1 MGKALIIAEK
11 PSVASDIA
19 KALGGFSRKS
29 VEVSVPVPQPKSK
42 SKSKKKA
49 AEEKKPAMIK
59 EKESYFENDRYVIS
73 SAVGHLV
80 ELCLPNELDKKKGKW
95 SFASLPIIPK
105 EFSLK
110 PIQRTELR
118 LALLEHLM
126 KREDV
131 TSLINACDA
140 GREGE
145 LIFRYIVKLSGC
157 EKPSERL
164 WLQSMTPT
172 SIRDG
177 FSHLRPG
184 TELEPLAN
192 AAVCRSESDWLVGIN
207 GTRALTAFN
216 SRNGGFQ
223 LTPVGRVQTP
233 TLAIVVERD
242 QKIKAFVPKGYW
254 EVHATFEA
262 KAGTYPGRWFKE
274 DFTKKEDDLD
284 AKPERLWTEAQA
296 RALEEKCRGKNGIVT
311 EEKKPASQASPAL
324 YDLTTLQKEANGRL
338 GLSAKRT
345 LQIAQRLYEH
355 HKVLTYPRTDSRAL
369 PEDYI
374 DTVKQV
380 LKNLKSSHLGP
391 FATKVLDE
399 GWVKPNKRIFNNAKI
414 SDHFAITPTLESPEK
429 LDDIERKVYDMVA
442 KRFLSV
448 FYPAAQFEVTTRI
461 TRVEGEP
468 FRTDGKILIFAGWM
482 EIYGHEEK
490 DADEQPALIPVQEN
504 ETVKTEEIEVKG
516 LETRPPARFTE
527 ATLLSAM
534 EGAGKLI
541 EDEELRE
548 AMAAKGLGTPAT
560 RAATIEGLLA
570 EEYLRREGREIS
582 SAPKAWALMELL
594 HAVDIPALTSPE
606 MTGEWEYKL
615 KQMERGELQRSRFM
629 EEIVGLTQKIVEK
642 AKNFEESG
650 YTAKPLG
657 FNAPNGKPMVET
669 LRHYQA
675 DDGTN
680 QLRKVVAGRLLEPL
694 EAKELLEKRLI
705 GPLQG
710 FRSRLGRPFAAALKL
725 NDAGETEFVFDNAP
739 INADGTKL
747 DLNTQEPIGV
757 CPACGGRV
765 FETMMSFACE
775 NTFGDAPTCK
785 MKIGKK
791 ILLQDIDLIQV
802 NKLLTE
808 KKTDLLKGFV
818 SQRTRRKFSAYLVM
832 GEEGRTSFEFEP
844 RKDKD
849 GEPRKTFPRKTD
861 PEKPAAETNGHAK
874 KIKGPILATT
884 IIKAK
889 SGARKR
895 AAKKKA
901 K

>member
-29 VEVSVPVPQPKSK
+29 IEVSVAAPPPKSK
-42 SKSKKKA
+42 SKSKKKT

-95 SFASLPIIPK
+95 SFASLPIIPD
-105 EFSLK
+105 EFALK
-110 PIQRTELR
+110 PIQRTEVR
-118 LALLEHLM
+118 LALLQHLM
-126 KREDV
+126 NRDDV
-131 TSLINACDA
+131 ASLINACDA

-157 EKPSERL
+157 EKPIERL

-172 SIRDG
+172 SIREG

-184 TELEPLAN
+184 TELEPLAS

-242 QKIKAFVPKGYW
+242 QKIKAFVPKSYW
-254 EVHATFEA
+254 EVHATFA
-262 KAGTYPGRWFKE
+262 AQAGAYPGRWFKE
-274 DFTKKEDDLD
+274 DFAKKEDDLH
-284 AKPERLWTEAQA
+284 AKPERLWTEAEA
-296 RALEEKCRGKNGIVT
+296 RALEEKCRGKEGIVT
-311 EEKKPASQASPAL
+311 EEKKPATQASPLL
-324 YDLTTLQKEANGRL
+324 YDLTNLQKEANSRL

-391 FATKVLDE
+391 FAAKVLDE

-429 LDDIERKVYDMVA
+429 LDEFERKVYDMVA

-461 TRVEGEP
+461 TRVEDEP
-468 FRTDGKILIFAGWM
+468 FRTEGKILVFAGWL
-482 EIYGHEEK
+482 EIYGREEQG
-490 DADEQPALIPVQEN
+490 ADDQPALVPVQEN
-504 ETVKTEEIEVKG
+504 ETVMTQEIEVKG

-560 RAATIEGLLA
+560 RAATIEGLLG

-594 HAVDIPALTSPE
+594 HAVNIPALTSPE

-629 EEIVGLTQKIVEK
+629 EEITGLTRKIVEK

-657 FNAPNGKPMVET
+657 FNSPGGLPMVET

-675 DDGTN
+675 EDGTN
-680 QLRKVVAGRLLEPL
+680 QLRKVVAGRLLEPH

-705 GPLQG
+705 GPLLG

-747 DLNTQEPIGV
+747 DLNTQEPIGI

-775 NTFGDAPTCK
+775 NTFGDTPTCK

-791 ILLQDIDLIQV
+791 ILLQDIDLTQV

-832 GEEGRTSFEFEP
+832 GEEGRTAFEFEP
-844 RKDKD
+844 RKD
-849 GEPRKTFPRKTD
+849 GEARKSFPRKSE
-861 PEKPAAETNGHAK
+861 PEKSEPEIKNGRAK

-895 AAKKKA
+895 AAKKK
-901 K
+901 KS

>member
-11 PSVASDIA
+11 PSVAGDIA
-19 KALGGFSRKS
+19 KALGGF
-29 VEVSVPVPQPKSK
+29 
-42 SKSKKKA
+42 KKVA
-49 AEEKKPAMIK
+49 DG
-59 EKESYFENDRYVIS
+59 KESYYEGADYVLS

-80 ELCLPNELDKKKGKW
+80 ELCLPAELDKKKGKW
-95 SFASLPIIPK
+95 SFANLPIIPD
-105 EFSLK
+105 EFALK
-110 PIQRTELR
+110 PIERTETR
-118 LALLEHLM
+118 LKLLKKLM
-126 KREDV
+126 KRADV
-131 TSLINACDA
+131 DRLINACDA

-145 LIFRYIVKLSGC
+145 LIFRYIVKLATC
-157 EKPSERL
+157 KKPIERL
-164 WLQSMTPT
+164 WLQSMTPA

-177 FSHLRPG
+177 FAHLRPG
-184 TELEPLAN
+184 TELESLAS

-242 QKIKAFVPKGYW
+242 QKIKAFVPKAYW
-254 EVHATFEA
+254 EVHATFRA
-262 KAGTYPGRWFKE
+262 QAGTYPGRWFKE
-274 DFTKKEDDLD
+274 DFAKVEDNPD
-284 AKPERLWTEAQA
+284 AKPERLWTAAEAKA
-296 RALEEKCRGKNGIVT
+296 IEEKCRGQDGVVT
-311 EEKKPASQASPAL
+311 EEKKPTTQLSPLL
-324 YDLTTLQKEANGRL
+324 YDLTTLQREANGRL

-391 FATKVLDE
+391 FATKILNE
-399 GWVKPNKRIFNNAKI
+399 GWVKPSKRIFNNAKV

-461 TRVEGEP
+461 TRVESEP
-468 FRTDGKILIFAGWM
+468 FKTEGKILVFPGWL
-482 EIYGHEEK
+482 EIYGREEQ
-490 DADEQPALIPVQEN
+490 DADDQAALIAVQEN
-504 ETVKTEEIEVKG
+504 ETVRTEEIEAKS

-534 EGAGKLI
+534 EGAGKLV

-560 RAATIEGLLA
+560 RAAIIEGLLA
-570 EEYLRREGREIS
+570 EEYMRREGREIS
-582 SAPKAWALMELL
+582 STPKAMALMELIQ
-594 HAVDIPALTSPE
+594 AVDIPGLASPE

-615 KQMERGELQRSRFM
+615 KQMERGELARSHFM
-629 EEIVGLTQKIVEK
+629 EEIVGLTQKIVER

-650 YTAKPLG
+650 HEAKQLG
-657 FNAPNGKPMVET
+657 FNAPNGRPMVET
-669 LRHYQA
+669 LRNYQT
-675 DDGTN
+675 DDGTIT
-680 QLRKVVAGRLLEPL
+680 LRKVVAGRLLEPL

-739 INADGTKL
+739 INADGSKL
-747 DLNTQEPIGV
+747 DLDTQEPIGK
-757 CPACGGRV
+757 CPVCGGRI
-765 FETMMSFACE
+765 FETMMSYACE

-785 MKIGKK
+785 MKVGKK
-791 ILLQDIDLIQV
+791 ILLQEIDQMQLM
-802 NKLLTE
+802 KLLTE
-808 KKTDLLKGFV
+808 KKTDLLRGFV
-818 SQRTRRKFSAYLVM
+818 SQRTRRKFSAYLVI
-832 GEEGRTSFEFEP
+832 GADGRTSFEFEP
-844 RKDKD
+844 RKD
-849 GEPRKTFPRKTD
+849 GAP
-861 PEKPAAETNGHAK
+861 AK
-874 KIKGPILATT
+874 KSFFKKAAPTAANGSAGNGIAATVSRV
-884 IIKAK
+884 KK
-889 SGARKR
+889 ARKPSAKR
-895 AAKKKA
+895 TVKKKPELD
-901 K
+901 

>member
-11 PSVASDIA
+11 PSVAGDIA
-19 KALGGFSRKS
+19 KALGGFKK
-29 VEVSVPVPQPKSK
+29 VTDGKEAYYESK
-42 SKSKKKA
+42 
-49 AEEKKPAMIK
+49 
-59 EKESYFENDRYVIS
+59 DYVLS

-80 ELCLPNELDKKKGKW
+80 ELCLPAELDKKKGKW
-95 SFASLPIIPK
+95 SFASLPIIPE

-110 PIQRTELR
+110 PIERTQTR
-118 LALLEHLM
+118 LTLLKKLM

-131 TSLINACDA
+131 TSLTNACDA

-145 LIFRYIVKLSGC
+145 LIFRYIVKLAKC
-157 EKPSERL
+157 KKPIERL

-172 SIRDG
+172 AIRDG
-177 FSHLRPG
+177 FTHLRPG
-184 TELEPLAN
+184 VELESLAS

-242 QKIKAFVPKGYW
+242 LKIKSFDPKSYW
-254 EVHATFEA
+254 EVHAIFGA

-274 DFTKKEDDLD
+274 DFAKDEANLD
-284 AKPERLWTEAQA
+284 AKPERLWTEEAA
-296 RALEEKCRGKNGIVT
+296 RALEEKCRGKDGIVT
-311 EEKKPASQASPAL
+311 EEKKPATQLSPPL
-324 YDLTTLQKEANGRL
+324 YDLTTLQREANGRL

-374 DTVKQV
+374 DTVKQI
-380 LKNLKSSHLGP
+380 LGNMRDNHLRP
-391 FATKVLDE
+391 FATEILQR
-399 GWVKPNKRIFNNAKI
+399 GWVKPTKRVFNNAKI
-414 SDHFAITPTLESPEK
+414 SDHFAITPTIETPDK
-429 LDDIERKVYDMVA
+429 LDEIERKVYDMVA
-442 KRFLSV
+442 KRFLAV
-448 FYPAAQFEVTTRI
+448 FFPAAEFEVTTRI
-461 TRVEGEP
+461 TRVEEEP
-468 FRTDGKILIFAGWM
+468 FRTDGKILVVPGWLA
-482 EIYGHEEK
+482 IYGREEQ
-490 DADEQPALIPVQEN
+490 DADDQASLVPVQEN
-504 ETVKTEEIEVKG
+504 ESVKTNEIEVKA
-516 LETRPPARFTE
+516 LETRPPAKFTE

-534 EGAGKLI
+534 EGAGKLV

-570 EEYLRREGREIS
+570 EEYLRREGREITS
-582 SAPKAWALMELL
+582 TPKAMALMELL
-594 HAVDIPALTSPE
+594 HAVDIPALASPE

-615 KQMERGELQRSRFM
+615 KQMERGELARSRFM
-629 EEIVGLTQKIVEK
+629 EEIIGLTQKIVEK
-642 AKNFEESG
+642 AKNFEESNFEP
-650 YTAKPLG
+650 KQLG

-675 DDGTN
+675 NDGTL
-680 QLRKVVAGRLLEPL
+680 QLRKVVAGRLLEPF

-725 NDAGETEFVFDNAP
+725 NDANETEFVFDNAP

-747 DLNTQEPIGV
+747 DLDTQEPIAK
-757 CPACGGRV
+757 CPICGGRI

-791 ILLQDIDLIQV
+791 ILLQDIDRTQV
-802 NKLLTE
+802 MKLLTE
-808 KKTDLLKGFV
+808 KKTDLLRGFV

-832 GEEGRTSFEFEP
+832 AADGRTSFEFEP
-844 RKDKD
+844 RKD
-849 GEPRKTFPRKTD
+849 GAPPRKSFFRKKEA
-861 PEKPAAETNGHAK
+861 PAENGAAPAAETK
-874 KIKGPILATT
+874 TKT
-884 IIKAK
+884 KAK
-889 SGARKR
+889 PKSKTKAASASR
-895 AAKKKA
+895 AAKKKKEA
-901 K
+901 

>member
-1 MGKALIIAEK
+1 MSKALIIAEK

-19 KALGGFSRKS
+19 KAIGGF
-29 VEVSVPVPQPKSK
+29 
-42 SKSKKKA
+42 KKVA
-49 AEEKKPAMIK
+49 AGD
-59 EKESYFENDRYVIS
+59 ESFYESDAYVLS

-80 ELCLPNELDKKKGKW
+80 ELCLPGELDKKKGKW
-95 SFASLPIIPK
+95 SFANLPVIPE
-105 EFSLK
+105 EFALK
-110 PIQRTELR
+110 PIERSEGRLR
-118 LALLEHLM
+118 LLKKLM
-126 KREDV
+126 KRDDV

-145 LIFRYIVKLSGC
+145 LIFRYIVKLANC
-157 EKPSERL
+157 KKPIERL
-164 WLQSMTPT
+164 WLQSMTPAA
-172 SIRDG
+172 IRDG
-177 FSHLRPG
+177 FAHLRPG
-184 TELEPLAN
+184 TELEPLAS

-242 QKIKAFVPKGYW
+242 QKIKTFVPKGYW
-254 EVHATFEA
+254 EIHATFGA

-274 DFTKKEDDLD
+274 GFSKDEANPD
-284 AKPERLWTEAQA
+284 AKPERLWTAAEAQA
-296 RALEEKCRGKNGIVT
+296 IEEKCRGKNGIVT
-311 EEKKPASQASPAL
+311 EEKKPATQMSPLL

-380 LKNLKSSHLGP
+380 LRNLQSSHLGT
-391 FATKVLDE
+391 FASKILQE
-399 GWVKPNKRIFNNAKI
+399 GWVKPTKRVFNNAKV
-414 SDHFAITPTLESPEK
+414 SDHFAITPTLESPDK

-468 FRTDGKILIFAGWM
+468 FKTEGKILISAGWM
-482 EIYGHEEK
+482 EIYGHEER
-490 DADEQPALIPVQEN
+490 DADEQPALVPVQEN
-504 ETVKTEEIEVKG
+504 ESVKTEEIEVKS
-516 LETRPPARFTE
+516 LETRPPARYTE

-541 EDEELRE
+541 DDEELRD

-560 RAATIEGLLA
+560 RAATIEGLLS

-582 SAPKAWALMELL
+582 STPKALALMELL
-594 HAVDIPALTSPE
+594 QAVDIPALASPE

-615 KQMERGELQRSRFM
+615 KQMERGELLRSRFM
-629 EEIVGLTQKIVEK
+629 EEIVGLTQTIVEK
-642 AKNFEESG
+642 AKNFDESG
-650 YTAKPLG
+650 VQAKPLG
-657 FNAPNGKPMVET
+657 FNAPNGHPMVET
-669 LRHYQA
+669 LRNYQT
-675 DDGTN
+675 DDASIT
-680 QLRKVVAGRLLEPL
+680 LRKVIAGRLLEPL

-710 FRSRLGRPFAAALKL
+710 FRSKAGWPFAAALKL

-739 INADGTKL
+739 VNADGTTL
-747 DLNTQEPIGV
+747 DINTQEPIGI
-757 CPACGGRV
+757 CPVCGGRV
-765 FETMMSFACE
+765 FETMMAYACE

-791 ILLQDIDLIQV
+791 ILMQEIDRTQV
-802 NKLLTE
+802 AKLLTD
-808 KKTDLLKGFV
+808 KKTDLLRGFV
-818 SQRTRRKFSAYLVM
+818 SMRTRRKFSAYLVM
-832 GEEGRTSFEFEP
+832 GADGKTTFEFEP
-844 RKDKD
+844 RPEGSKPKKSFFKKAPA
-849 GEPRKTFPRKTD
+849 GESS
-861 PEKPAAETNGHAK
+861 ETNGTEKRSIMPAK
-874 KIKGPILATT
+874 VV
-884 IIKAK
+884 KAR
-889 SGARKR
+889 SSARKR
-895 AAKKKA
+895 AAKKS
-901 K
+901 

>member
-1 MGKALIIAEK
+1 MSKALIIAEK
-11 PSVASDIA
+11 PSVALDIS
-19 KALGGFSRKS
+19 KALGGF
-29 VEVSVPVPQPKSK
+29 
-42 SKSKKKA
+42 KKTTDGS
-49 AEEKKPAMIK
+49 
-59 EKESYFENDRYVIS
+59 ESYYESENYVLS

-80 ELCLPNELDKKKGKW
+80 ELCLPGELDKKKGKW
-95 SFASLPIIPK
+95 SFANLPVIPE
-105 EFSLK
+105 EFALK
-110 PIQRTELR
+110 PIERSEGRLR
-118 LALLEHLM
+118 LLKKLM
-126 KREDV
+126 KRADV

-145 LIFRYIVKLSGC
+145 LIFRYIVKLANC
-157 EKPSERL
+157 NKPIERL
-164 WLQSMTPT
+164 WLQSMTPA

-177 FSHLRPG
+177 FAHLRPG
-184 TELEPLAN
+184 RELEPLAN

-242 QKIKAFVPKGYW
+242 QKIKAFIPKAYW
-254 EVHATFEA
+254 EVHATFGA
-262 KAGTYPGRWFKE
+262 KAGTYTGRWFKE
-274 DFTKKEDDLD
+274 DFTKNEDQPD
-284 AKPERLWTEAQA
+284 AKAERLWTEAEA
-296 RALEEKCRGKNGIVT
+296 RALEQKCQGKPGVVT
-311 EEKKPASQASPAL
+311 EEKKPASQLSPLL
-324 YDLTTLQKEANGRL
+324 YDLTTLQREANGRL

-374 DTVKQV
+374 DTVKQI
-380 LKNLKSSHLGP
+380 LRNLQSSHLGA
-391 FATKVLDE
+391 FSSKILKE
-399 GWVKPNKRIFNNAKI
+399 GWVKPSKRIFNNAKI
-414 SDHFAITPTLESPEK
+414 SDHFAITPTLESPDK
-429 LDDIERKVYDMVA
+429 LDDIEQKVYDMVA

-461 TRVEGEP
+461 TRVESEP
-468 FRTDGKILIFAGWM
+468 FKTDGKILVFPGWL
-482 EIYGHEEK
+482 EIYGREEQ
-490 DADEQPALIPVQEN
+490 DADDQAALVPVQEN
-504 ETVKTEEIEVKG
+504 ETVKTNEIEVKG

-534 EGAGKLI
+534 EGAGKLV

-548 AMAAKGLGTPAT
+548 AMASKGLGTPAT
-560 RAATIEGLLA
+560 RAAIIEGLLA
-570 EEYLRREGREIS
+570 EEYLRREGREIT
-582 SAPKAWALMELL
+582 SAPKAWALMELIQ
-594 HAVDIPALTSPE
+594 AVNIPGLASPE

-629 EEIVGLTQKIVEK
+629 EEIVGLTQTIVDK
-642 AKNFEESG
+642 AKNFEESDFA
-650 YTAKPLG
+650 AKPLG

-675 DDGTN
+675 EDGTQ
-680 QLRKVVAGRLLEPL
+680 QLRKVVAGRLLEPF

-739 INADGTKL
+739 ISADGSKL
-747 DLNTQEPIGV
+747 DLDTQEVIGT

-765 FETMMSFACE
+765 FETMMSYACE
-775 NTFGDAPTCK
+775 HTFGEEPTCK

-791 ILLQDIDLIQV
+791 ILMQDIDRTQV
-802 NKLLTE
+802 MKLLTE
-808 KKTDLLKGFV
+808 KKTDLLRGFV
-818 SQRTRRKFSAYLVM
+818 SMKTRRKFSAYLVI
-832 GEEGRTSFEFEP
+832 GPDGRSTFEFEP
-844 RKDKD
+844 RAEGAKSKKPFGKKADASEENGTAAVEKIDKRSIQ
-849 GEPRKTFPRKTD
+849 PK
-861 PEKPAAETNGHAK
+861 NV
-874 KIKGPILATT
+874 
-884 IIKAK
+884 IKAR

-895 AAKKKA
+895 ATKKRKE
-901 K
+901 